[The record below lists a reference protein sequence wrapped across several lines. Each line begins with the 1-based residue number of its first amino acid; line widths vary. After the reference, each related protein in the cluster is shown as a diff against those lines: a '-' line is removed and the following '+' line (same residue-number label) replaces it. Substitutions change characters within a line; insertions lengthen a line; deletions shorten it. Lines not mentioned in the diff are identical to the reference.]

1 VKGKP
6 HERVGRKDSGLTSN
20 FFIQLA
26 KKDQSGNRVPGPST
40 FMLEAA
46 TVTPPIS
53 EALFSN
59 KVVIEFDRDTASDIK
74 FF

>member
-1 VKGKP
+1 
-6 HERVGRKDSGLTSN
+6 
-20 FFIQLA
+20 
-26 KKDQSGNRVPGPST
+26 
-40 FMLEAA
+40 MLEAA

-59 KVVIEFDRDTASDIK
+59 NVVIEFDRDTASDIK